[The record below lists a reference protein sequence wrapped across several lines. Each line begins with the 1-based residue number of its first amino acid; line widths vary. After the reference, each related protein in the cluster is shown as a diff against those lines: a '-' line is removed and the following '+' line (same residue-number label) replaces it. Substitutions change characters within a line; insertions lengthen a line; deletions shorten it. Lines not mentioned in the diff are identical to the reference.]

1 MRFVLYALALFHG
14 ANGAVML
21 AAPDLWYATVPDV
34 AHTGPFNPHFVRDIG
49 IAFLAA
55 SVSLVLGAG
64 GNRAVLWPGAT
75 FLGGHAALHMAE
87 MALHGTTA
95 TAGLRDLALILV
107 PGLLPLAI
115 LALPRGALPEQT
127 R

>member
-1 MRFVLYALALFHG
+1 MRFGLYALALFHG

-34 AHTGPFNPHFVRDIG
+34 AHTGSFNPHFVRDIG

-64 GNRAVLWPGAT
+64 GNQAVLWPGAT

>member
-1 MRFVLYALALFHG
+1 MRFVLYALALFYG

-21 AAPDLWYATVPDV
+21 AVPDLWYATVPDV
-34 AHTGPFNPHFVRDIG
+34 AHTGSFNPHFVRDIG

-64 GNRAVLWPGAT
+64 GSRAALWPGAA
-75 FLGGHAALHMAE
+75 FLGGHAALHIAE

>member
-1 MRFVLYALALFHG
+1 MASPIATWRRFLARPNDDRVKTL
-14 ANGAVML
+14 
-21 AAPDLWYATVPDV
+21 
-34 AHTGPFNPHFVRDIG
+34 G
-49 IAFLAA
+49 IAFLVA
-55 SVSLVLGAG
+55 SVSMVLGSA
-64 GNRAVLWPGAT
+64 GNRAVLWPGAA
-75 FLGGHAALHMAE
+75 FLGGHAALHLAE

-95 TAGLRDLALILV
+95 MAGLRDLALILV